1 MSSKNSLLSCKKDK
15 SVPWGKEELIITLGY
30 YFFIYKK
37 NTRKKDYIL
46 FANDLRK
53 MTGNSRTNDSVG
65 LRFMNYANIDNSNN
79 GANLSAG
86 KTKCLPIWKEC
97 IEEDGTPKI
106 SFIRKFLKFIEQYG
120 AKNDIYNEFLLKYS
134 NYIELN
140 MNHLIN
146 SNNIDEENVG
156 EPIYLPENIPELIDG
171 IQRKYRRSR
180 TKAKRAI
187 VISNYECNI
196 DSCHQTFFCKNGK
209 RYMEAHHL
217 VPLQKQ
223 ELFKTSL
230 DVDANIV
237 CLCPLCH
244 RKLHYGKD
252 IREELKKL
260 FDTRKELLEKSGIVI
275 SFEKLL
281 SFYEREEFEI
291 NEE

>member
-1 MSSKNSLLSCKKDK
+1 
-15 SVPWGKEELIITLGY
+15 
-30 YFFIYKK
+30 
-37 NTRKKDYIL
+37 
-46 FANDLRK
+46 
-53 MTGNSRTNDSVG
+53 
-65 LRFMNYANIDNSNN
+65 
-79 GANLSAG
+79 
-86 KTKCLPIWKEC
+86 
-97 IEEDGTPKI
+97 
-106 SFIRKFLKFIEQYG
+106 
-120 AKNDIYNEFLLKYS
+120 
-134 NYIELN
+134 
-140 MNHLIN
+140 
-146 SNNIDEENVG
+146 
-156 EPIYLPENIPELIDG
+156 
-171 IQRKYRRSR
+171 
-180 TKAKRAI
+180 
-187 VISNYECNI
+187 
-196 DSCHQTFFCKNGK
+196 
-209 RYMEAHHL
+209 MEAHHL